1 MFKKKIKDKSFLSDE
16 RCLFKGNKNLNEIFF
31 KKYLNSNFIPI
42 MKNKISFSKSAEI
55 YQKEITNKP
64 TFILMSVAEDG
75 HIASIFLKSKALKS
89 NKKIIFIDKKIKNYR
104 RITVTLKYL
113 KKKKKSIF
121 FVRIKKDLMLF

>member
-1 MFKKKIKDKSFLSDE
+1 
-16 RCLFKGNKNLNEIFF
+16 
-31 KKYLNSNFIPI
+31 
-42 MKNKISFSKSAEI
+42 
-55 YQKEITNKP
+55 
-64 TFILMSVAEDG
+64 MSVAEDG

-113 KKKKKSIF
+113 KKKKSIF